1 MFGSKDLL
9 VGTII
14 SVRKPEATSIHR
26 ITAFN
31 KTEVHRF
38 YQLLEEM
45 MAKSKFQPKNINCD
59 ETGISTVQEPGK
71 VLAAKGQ
78 KSYKLGKRKKYNS
91 SLCNERCWRIHS
103 ANVYSHGKE

>member
-1 MFGSKDLL
+1 MAGRVWFEGFTRRND
-9 VGTII
+9 I

-45 MAKSKFQPKNINCD
+45 MAKSKFQPKNIYNCD

-78 KSYKLGKRKKYNS
+78 KRVGSITSWERGK
-91 SLCNERCWRIHS
+91 I
-103 ANVYSHGKE
+103 